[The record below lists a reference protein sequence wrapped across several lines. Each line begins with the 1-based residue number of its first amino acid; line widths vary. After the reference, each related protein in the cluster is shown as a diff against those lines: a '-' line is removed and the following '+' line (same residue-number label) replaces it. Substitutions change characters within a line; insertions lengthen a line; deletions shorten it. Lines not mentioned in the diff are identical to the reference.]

1 MSDIFDAGDNLG
13 DSSFLDTSSPAGGG
27 GAFADISSPFT
38 SGSSVIPGF
47 TTSGGFEPGSAF
59 SIPDSIF
66 SSITAPQSLPAA
78 SGGGVGG
85 ALGDLSNL
93 VTRFYAGVTQATMA
107 KSAADLAQARAANAL
122 QTVKTTPN
130 VWLVGG
136 IVVAGFF
143 ALELMDRQ
151 K

>member
-1 MSDIFDAGDNLG
+1 MSDIFSSGDNLG
-13 DSSFLDTSSPAGGG
+13 DAGFLDTSSPTGGDAG
-27 GAFADISSPFT
+27 SSGSIFT

-47 TTSGGFEPGSAF
+47 TSSGGFDPGSTF

-66 SSITAPQSLPAA
+66 SSITAPQNLPASTGA
-78 SGGGVGG
+78 GVGG
-85 ALGDLSNL
+85 ALSDLSNL

-136 IVVAGFF
+136 LVVAGFF
-143 ALELMDRQ
+143 ALEVMDR